1 MHGPVEPSPRPATR
15 RKHAHD
21 SMHRVLTWRS
31 DVLKA
36 FRWSRSGRTK
46 SPPGWYSTSP
56 PSRWPQ
62 STRCAGCSGRGHAPR
77 LTWDYSG
84 GMQMLHR
91 FWMAAI
97 AEAPDAA
104 HLDEGVRFP
113 ICRPG
118 QLAACFRAAGLDDV
132 QETPITIPTSFASV
146 DDYWVP
152 FLGGQGPAPSYVA
165 TLAPDAITRL
175 RTVWRRAF
183 PSAPRDPSTSPRP
196 LWSPRGALG
205 LSRSCPHGRGR
216 AESRWQ
222 PARPAPPAP
231 SAAGRPGRRCLL
243 SGSSRAPGHC
253 RADPRASR

>member
-1 MHGPVEPSPRPATR
+1 MSTAGWSAAEPYERCMGRWSRALSTAVIAALQPRDGLRWNPPHSSPSTPRPATR

-21 SMHRVLTWRS
+21 SMHRVLTWHS

-118 QLAACFRAAGLDDV
+118 QLAACFRAAGLADV
-132 QETPITIPTSFASV
+132 HETPITTPTSFASV

-183 PSAPRDPSTSPRP
+183 PSAPTDPSTSPRP
-196 LWSPRGALG
+196 LWSP
-205 LSRSCPHGRGR
+205 
-216 AESRWQ
+216 
-222 PARPAPPAP
+222 PAAATP
-231 SAAGRPGRRCLL
+231 SDEAR
-243 SGSSRAPGHC
+243 
-253 RADPRASR
+253 